1 MERPGQR
8 GDAMNI
14 FDIIGPVM
22 IGPSSSHTAGAVRI
36 GKACRDI
43 LGQKPVKAEIGLTGS
58 FAQTYKGHGTD
69 KALVA
74 GILGMYPDDERIRD
88 SLELA
93 KKEGLDFS
101 FSEVKLGK
109 VHPNTVLVHLWG
121 EKKSECIVQGASV
134 GGGNILISRLNGM
147 DTEFS
152 GGQDTLIIPHRDVPG
167 TIAHVTAQVADSGIN
182 IGNFRLSRPDK
193 GYQAVMTIEVDGEV
207 DESVVAKL
215 KKLKNIINVVHLRA
229 N

>member
-1 MERPGQR
+1 
-8 GDAMNI
+8 MNI
-14 FDIIGPVM
+14 FDIIGPIM

-43 LGQKPVKAEIGLTGS
+43 LGHTPIKADIGLAGS
-58 FAQTYKGHGTD
+58 FAHTYKGHGTD
-69 KALVA
+69 KALIA

-88 SLELA
+88 SLKLA
-93 KKEGLDFS
+93 KKAGLLFS
-101 FSEVKLGK
+101 FTEAKLGK
-109 VHPNTVLVHLWG
+109 VHPNTVLVHLVG
-121 EKKSECIVQGASV
+121 DKKNECIVQGASV
-134 GGGNILISRLNGM
+134 GGGNILITRLNGM

-152 GGQDTLIIPHRDVPG
+152 GAQDTLIIPHRDVPG
-167 TIAHVTAQVADSGIN
+167 TIAHVTAVVADSEIN

-207 DESVVAKL
+207 GPDLVEKL
-215 KKLKNIINVVHLRA
+215 KGLKNIINVVHLRA